1 VRVESDLPLRSASG
15 PFVWVR
21 ALRVHQWA
29 KNLLLVLPALAAH
42 RAPTPAL
49 VVPLLLAFLSYS
61 LLASA
66 VYLFNDIQDVEHDRL
81 HPTKRDRPIASG
93 QMGVSTAV
101 AAFIVLAMFAFA
113 LAMALPPRFRMV
125 WAAYLVLSAAYS
137 FGLKRIVV
145 LDVMVLGALYTSRV
159 IAGAAAVD
167 VALSRWFLP
176 FTVFFFSS
184 LAILKR
190 MVESQSAAEREEE
203 GLAGR
208 GWSVQ
213 DGPVLLGFGAACSVA
228 SALVYCL
235 YITSDEVS
243 GLYDRPD
250 LLWLGLPILLYWLG
264 RVWLLANRGEVHED
278 PVLFALRDRPS
289 YLVGAALAA
298 VLLAAA

>member
-1 VRVESDLPLRSASG
+1 VRVESELPLRSASW

-49 VVPLLLAFLSYS
+49 VGPLLLAFLSYS

-66 VYLFNDIQDVEHDRL
+66 VYLLNDITDVEHDRV
-81 HPTKRDRPIASG
+81 HPTKRDRPLASG
-93 QMGVSTAV
+93 RMSVN
-101 AAFIVLAMFAFA
+101 AAAGAFAGLAALAFA
-113 LAMALPPRFRMV
+113 LAMALPPRFRLV
-125 WAAYLVLSAAYS
+125 WAAYLALSTAYS

-176 FTVFFFSS
+176 FTVFFFSA

-190 MVESQSAAEREEE
+190 MVESQNAAEREDDD
-203 GLAGR
+203 LAGR
-208 GWSVQ
+208 GWTVQ
-213 DGPVLLGFGAACSVA
+213 DIPVLLGFGAACSVA

-235 YITSDEVS
+235 YVTSDEVTR
-243 GLYDRPD
+243 LYDRPD
-250 LLWLGLPILLYWLG
+250 VLWLGLPILLYWLG
-264 RVWLLANRGEVHED
+264 RVWLLASRGEVHED
-278 PVLFALRDRPS
+278 PVLFALRDRSS
-289 YLVGAALAA
+289 YLVGAGLAA